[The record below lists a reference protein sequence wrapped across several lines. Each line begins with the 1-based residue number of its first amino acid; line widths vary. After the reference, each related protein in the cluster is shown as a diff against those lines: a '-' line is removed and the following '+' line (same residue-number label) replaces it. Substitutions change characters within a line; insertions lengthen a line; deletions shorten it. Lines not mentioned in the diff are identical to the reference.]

1 MYYILLNNKRMMDAE
16 GKPIQYQSKG
26 DALAAIDYIDF
37 TSDDKTMIVHYLD
50 YYKIQDGIE
59 ELF

>member
-1 MYYILLNNKRMMDAE
+1 MMDAE